1 MMGQCEVIQKGGRR
15 MARQRFQDTGKG
27 ASMGDYYYA
36 AHLERHRDH
45 FLVVLQALF
54 DWKSTRNVC

>member
-1 MMGQCEVIQKGGRR
+1 